1 MKSRYIKTEGIILTS
16 VNFGEGHKII
26 KILTDSLGKIE
37 TSAFGVRKTKS
48 RFGSKLE
55 PFTHTR
61 LMLYRKSED
70 GLFTINDAEA
80 ISHNSAIREDFQKYV
95 VGNAVIEPVVRFV
108 ETGNKDTELFN
119 LVVDSLNI
127 LNDISNNKTLYLLSI
142 YDLKFLAVMGY
153 RQQTALCMRCG
164 NPLSGDVFYMD
175 SHFGFPI
182 CESCKSVT
190 AKKVA
195 PSAVKFVDW
204 ATGATLTDAGRVT
217 MSEETLTTIREL
229 IEYLYIA
236 IYNRGLESWKQLL
249 NQGGK

>member
-1 MKSRYIKTEGIILTS
+1 LKSRYSKTEGIILSS

-26 KILTDSLGKIE
+26 NILTDRLGKIE

-80 ISHNSAIREDFQKYV
+80 VSHNNAIREDFQKYV
-95 VGNAVIEPVVRFV
+95 VGSAIIEPVVRFV
-108 ETGNKDTELFN
+108 ETGNKDTKLFG
-119 LVVDSLNI
+119 LIVESLSI
-127 LNDISNNKTLYLLSI
+127 LNDISNDKTLYLLSM

-153 RQQTALCMRCG
+153 RQQTASCMRCG
-164 NPLSGDVFYMD
+164 NPVSTAVFYMD
-175 SHFGFPI
+175 SHYGFPI
-182 CESCKSVT
+182 CDSCKT
-190 AKKVA
+190 ATTKKVA

-204 ATGATLTDAGRVT
+204 AVGATLADAGRVT
-217 MSEETLTTIREL
+217 MHERTLITIREL
-229 IEYLYIA
+229 IEYLYIT
-236 IYNRGLESWKQLL
+236 IFNRDLESWKQLTIE
-249 NQGGK
+249 G